1 MRNRVLVVEDEK
13 ALRSALVDKL
23 THEGFSVTEAKNGQ
37 EGLEQAMSDHPD
49 CILLDI
55 VMPIKDGMTM
65 LAELRQDQ
73 WGKTVPV
80 IILTNLS
87 DLDNVSNAV
96 SGGSYDYL
104 IKSDW
109 KLDDVVAKLRER
121 LSN

>member
-23 THEGFSVTEAKNGQ
+23 THEGFVVTEAKNGQ